1 MRVHTKARA
10 CNISET
16 RVSFTRGYQVSVELY
31 RKMPYHKNFKARIPG
46 QAVNAI
52 YAINSGLPSIHQR
65 FWNEQSV
72 KKADGYKIHFKA

>member
-1 MRVHTKARA
+1 MCVHAKAHA
-10 CNISET
+10 CKMLET

-31 RKMPYHKNFKARIPG
+31 RKIPYHKNFKARIPG

-65 FWNEQSV
+65 F
-72 KKADGYKIHFKA
+72 